1 MRKLEVL
8 KLFETTKMSKLNWIT
23 DHDLSSAVQN
33 ILLIAKNAK
42 MESTKNFGKNV
53 VDPFSA
59 IFEMAGFGMSY
70 NEWVINEEAR
80 QAQKT
85 LQNFIGEFHQI
96 ILGSC
101 TGWTDLKVG
110 NIIDLY
116 SAENKIIAEVK
127 NKFNTVS
134 GGKLAELYWSLE
146 TAVMNKTSIYKNYT
160 AYYVS
165 IIPKKSGR
173 YNKPFTPS
181 DKEKGQKCPENIL
194 VREIDGAS
202 FYTLVTG
209 EVDALEN
216 LFDVLPEVIFELNS
230 ITPLESDNIKKLFK
244 LAYG

>member
-1 MRKLEVL
+1 MDV
-8 KLFETTKMSKLNWIT
+8 S
-23 DHDLSSAVQN
+23 Q
-33 ILLIAKNAK
+33 
-42 MESTKNFGKNV
+42 NFGKNV

-70 NEWVINEEAR
+70 DNWVTSEEAR

-101 TGWTDLKVG
+101 TGWKDLKRG
-110 NIIDLY
+110 NIIDLH
-116 SAENKIIAEVK
+116 SDSNKIIAEVK
-127 NKFNTVS
+127 NKFNTLS

-146 TAVMNKTSIYKNYT
+146 SAVMNKTSVYKNHT

-165 IIPKKSGR
+165 IIPDRPGR

-181 DKEKGQKCPENIL
+181 NKEKGQKCPENRLI
-194 VREIDGAS
+194 RQIDGAS

-209 EVDALEN
+209 EVDALQN
-216 LFDVLPEVIFELNS
+216 LFNVLPSVISEINTT
-230 ITPLESDNIKKLFK
+230 TPLENDKLKALFK